1 MLYKDRHGNNSKD
14 GKPDVNP
21 SKFLEF
27 LANFGCLGEVA
38 LGPLCLF
45 FPEYGFPITCIFH
58 GYILSM
64 TPFASVM
71 EWNVFCIYMSY
82 SMFGNVGISSGYTG
96 YTLSS
101 VVSSYLGLPLYLLMF
116 LTFVLLMVPI
126 YGQIYPK
133 RVPFLVAF
141 RPYAGNWRF
150 SWHMVAKS
158 AQNKMRKLK
167 TLEVRN
173 KNKKKIKIES
183 SRAET
188 LVLNL
193 QNFGQILYIYSLGY
207 FIFAI
212 FSKSKFRVSA
222 LDGSIVKISKFLKK
236 NIFLTHFIIVYLLSI
251 YYLLFIVSNPFYYFL
266 FIIIIYV
273 LFLQPVFI
281 EEGAK
286 FLWGGNPHFC
296 SQFTDYFSGNM
307 VFFPHFRPLI
317 PMIEKLEKKMG
328 WKTDDYKTL
337 FNEVFLNAVCGWTLG
352 TGYYVNKP
360 FLNALTSTCGF
371 VKGECFVAV
380 FEPHGLF
387 DHTSE
392 WHLVDVTEPDV
403 KIYHGK
409 MPYAEL
415 ENMQPCDMTVDMFD
429 QHSILK
435 TNESKSK

>member
-150 SWHMVAKS
+150 SWHIVAKS

-167 TLEVRN
+167 TLEVRK
-173 KNKKKIKIES
+173 KNRKKSKC
-183 SRAET
+183 
-188 LVLNL
+188 
-193 QNFGQILYIYSLGY
+193 QNFQILE
-207 FIFAI
+207 
-212 FSKSKFRVSA
+212 
-222 LDGSIVKISKFLKK
+222 K
-236 NIFLTHFIIVYLLSI
+236 NISNSFYYYLFVINLL
-251 YYLLFIVSNPFYYFL
+251 LLFIVSNPFYYFL
-266 FIIIIYV
+266 FIIIYV

>member
-1 MLYKDRHGNNSKD
+1 M
-14 GKPDVNP
+14 
-21 SKFLEF
+21 
-27 LANFGCLGEVA
+27 
-38 LGPLCLF
+38 
-45 FPEYGFPITCIFH
+45 
-58 GYILSM
+58 
-64 TPFASVM
+64 
-71 EWNVFCIYMSY
+71 YMY
-82 SMFGNVGISSGYTG
+82 
-96 YTLSS
+96 
-101 VVSSYLGLPLYLLMF
+101 
-116 LTFVLLMVPI
+116 
-126 YGQIYPK
+126 
-133 RVPFLVAF
+133 RV
-141 RPYAGNWRF
+141 
-150 SWHMVAKS
+150 
-158 AQNKMRKLK
+158 
-167 TLEVRN
+167 
-173 KNKKKIKIES
+173 
-183 SRAET
+183 
-188 LVLNL
+188 
-193 QNFGQILYIYSLGY
+193 
-207 FIFAI
+207 
-212 FSKSKFRVSA
+212 
-222 LDGSIVKISKFLKK
+222 
-236 NIFLTHFIIVYLLSI
+236 THFIIVYLLSI